1 MKKLLLLLFLFVG
14 FIKGYSI
21 SGGYD
26 YYIFYT
32 PEGKPY
38 LEIYYWVEGNSI
50 EYKQISDTKKQG
62 AVEVTIIVSDKDTS
76 KVFAFEKINLTT
88 REFDMQDTLMSD
100 IYNVKRIKLP
110 MGISFIDLCI
120 KDLNSK
126 DLNSFASSDTIDTK
140 DPSSNGVFVTNVQL
154 IDFVVPT
161 EKENRFSKGGYDIL
175 PYHGNYYSADH
186 EKILFYTEIV
196 NAARELG
203 KGGKYLLTCYLENA
217 ATGLQLENFIVR
229 KRMLAEDYAVVLSE
243 FPIAALGPGNY
254 NFVVEVRDSLNQY
267 RTKSS
272 IAIAREKLYADI
284 NEDTYR
290 TISTL
295 NTWADALPQDS
306 LAEYLHSLR
315 PICEGNEYQ
324 YVKNILRENDP
335 ATMRKFIYA
344 FWTNRYPDGPGNPY
358 RSLSEFKSY
367 NNLVY
372 YVNEAYSN
380 SVTKGYLTERGR
392 VFLKY
397 GPPNS
402 ISDRR
407 MEPSAFPYEI
417 WHYYKL
423 NAQTRVK
430 FVFWCDDASTND
442 YRLLHSDLR
451 GEIQNRKWE
460 QMLFQRNNNFYG
472 DDNDVNSN
480 FGSWSRDYYNNPR

>member
-1 MKKLLLLLFLFVG
+1 MKKYLFIIMLILG
-14 FIKGYSI
+14 ISKGYSI

-32 PEGKPY
+32 PEGRPY
-38 LEIYYWVEGNSI
+38 LEVYYWVDGSSI
-50 EYKQISDTKKQG
+50 EYKKISDTKKQG
-62 AVEVTIIVSDKDTS
+62 SLEVTLIISDKDTS
-76 KVFAFEKINLTT
+76 KVFAFEKINLKTM
-88 REFDMQDTLMSD
+88 EFNINDSLMGD
-100 IYNVKRIKLP
+100 VYNVKRIKLP
-110 MGISFIDLCI
+110 MGISYVDLCI
-120 KDLNSK
+120 KDLNSEG
-126 DLNSFASSDTIDTK
+126 LNSFATSDTIDTK
-140 DPSSNGVFVTNVQL
+140 DPATQGLFVTNIQL
-154 IDFVVPT
+154 IDFVVAT
-161 EKENRFSKGGYDIL
+161 ENENRFSKGGYDIL
-175 PYHGNYYSADH
+175 PYHGNYYTSDH
-186 EKILFYTEIV
+186 EKILFYSEII
-196 NAARELG
+196 NAAKELG

-217 ATGLQLENFIVR
+217 LTGYLLENFMIR
-229 KRMLAEDYAVVLSE
+229 KRMLAEDYSVVLSE
-243 FPIAALGPGNY
+243 FPIASLGPGAY
-254 NFVVEVRDSLNQY
+254 NFVVEIRDSLNQF
-267 RTKSS
+267 RTKST
-272 IAIAREKLYADI
+272 IYIERDKINADI
-284 NEDTYR
+284 TEDSYR

-306 LAEYLHSLR
+306 LAEYMHSLR

-324 YVKNILRENDP
+324 YVKNILKENDP

-358 RSLSEFKSY
+358 RSVSEFKTY

-372 YVNEAYSN
+372 FVNEAYSN
-380 SVTKGYLTERGR
+380 SISKGYLTERGR

-402 ISDRR
+402 ISQRTND
-407 MEPSAFPYEI
+407 PNAFPYEI

-430 FVFWCDDASTND
+430 FVFWCDDPSTND

-460 QMLFQRNNNFYG
+460 QMLYQRNNNFTG
-472 DDNDVNSN
+472 DDNGVNPN

>member
-1 MKKLLLLLFLFVG
+1 MKKFLLILILLSG
-14 FIKGYSI
+14 FINLYSI

-32 PEGKPY
+32 PDGRPY
-38 LEIYYWVEGNSI
+38 LEVYYWVEGNSI
-50 EYKQISDTKKQG
+50 EYKNISDTKKQG
-62 AVEVTIIVSDKDTS
+62 AVEVTLIVSDKDTS
-76 KVFAFEKINLTT
+76 KVFAFEKINLKTL
-88 REFDMQDTLMSD
+88 EFDIKDTMMSD

-120 KDLNSK
+120 KDLNSEA
-126 DLNSFASSDTIDTK
+126 LNSFASSDTIDTK
-140 DPSSNGVFVTNVQL
+140 DPASSGVFVTNIQL
-154 IDFVVPT
+154 IDFVVAT

-175 PYHGNYYSADH
+175 PYHGTYYSADQ
-186 EKILFYTEIV
+186 EKILFYTEII
-196 NAARELG
+196 NASKELG

-217 ATGLQLENFIVR
+217 ATGMLLENFVIR
-229 KRMLAEDYAVVLSE
+229 KRMLADDYAVVLSE

-254 NFVVEVRDSLNQY
+254 NFVVEIRDSLNQY

-272 IAIAREKLYADI
+272 IGIDREKLYADI

-324 YVKNILRENDP
+324 YVKNILQENDP
-335 ATMRKFIYA
+335 STMRKFIYA

-358 RSLSEFKSY
+358 HSLTEFKTY

-372 YVNEAYSN
+372 FVNEAYSN